1 MTPSLRLLSELRN
14 ELYEAV
20 PAASHWDRDPFL
32 RHIKEV
38 HKRGSSLLED
48 AHKEGAGGLELCGAR
63 AFFMDALLSQLW
75 GHAVV
80 TVERESGKLNDDG
93 ACAMVAIGGYGRGEL
108 SPCSDIDLLFVF
120 PKRTASVSRLV
131 RVVLYLLWDA
141 GLSIGHSA
149 RSINECMQ
157 IAREDYQ
164 SETSMLETRLIAGDN
179 EIFEELNSRLES
191 YLNRVSKGNHLR
203 RRLQERTE
211 RYRSWDPSVYV
222 QEPNIK
228 ESAGG
233 LRDLHA
239 VLWLARS
246 FGAKGLNG
254 IAKKGW
260 IPAVECRRVQE
271 AYDFLLRV
279 RAQLHIQTNAK
290 NDLLTFSAQ
299 DETASSLGFEKSE
312 SATAGEAL
320 MREYFLNARTMHTFC
335 RDFFEVLE
343 DFVGKRGWVNRKPH
357 IEFLGGGLALRDYHV
372 LVLDGSGE
380 EILERPEG
388 LMRIFELHFRYSCS
402 LAPELRTFVR
412 SKLDEVD
419 EEFRSSSAARDV
431 FFHILE
437 GKTGVARTIQEM
449 HALGFLG
456 RYIPEFEELNCFV
469 QHDSYHR
476 YTADEHTLL
485 TLQFLDEL
493 TYTKEL
499 PLQELAHL
507 HREMERTHI
516 LRLALLFH
524 DIGKARGPRH
534 SHKSA
539 AALPEITVRLGLPA
553 DEGRVL
559 EFLVSNHMELAHI
572 AERRDIDDPVL
583 IERFA
588 EKVGTVEQ
596 LQMLYLLTYADINAV
611 APGIWN
617 EWRGTLIFE
626 LFRRTLR
633 VLESGEA
640 VSRRKRLDDVAN
652 QVCLEARAAVSKK
665 TETEILSFLNKMP
678 ERYRMGTAPQDILG
692 HIEMSTRID
701 EGASLAIEVTHRRR
715 LGNTLVTVV
724 CRDRLG
730 LFALIAG
737 SFALFHIKILDAK
750 AYTRSDGLAIDSFI
764 VVNSEGKAVADDAL
778 WGKVRKTIEDLL
790 EGRMESDEMVSRVLK
805 VRHHGRRSHFEIP
818 TLVEYDLISSDEETV
833 LEVITADRHGL
844 LLRIANCL
852 ADEEVSIS
860 RAKISTEGLR
870 AVDAFYVTDAEGR
883 KIEDRSRLRDLCEI
897 MTSVLVVDSA
907 QKVSSG

>member
-1 MTPSLRLLSELRN
+1 MR
-14 ELYEAV
+14 EAV
-20 PAASHWDRDPFL
+20 PAASHWDREPFL
-32 RHIKEV
+32 RHIKES
-38 HKRGSSLLED
+38 HKRGSSLLTD
-48 AHKEGAGGLELCGAR
+48 AHREGAGGLELCEAR
-63 AFFMDALLSQLW
+63 AYFMDALLSQLW
-75 GHAVV
+75 GHSLVAV
-80 TVERESGKLNDDG
+80 EQESGRSIGGG

-108 SPCSDIDLLFVF
+108 SPGSDIDLLFVF
-120 PKRTASVSRLV
+120 PKRSSSVSRLV
-131 RVVLYLLWDA
+131 RVILYLLWDA
-141 GLSIGHSA
+141 GLTIGHSA
-149 RSINECMQ
+149 RSITECIQ

-164 SETSMLETRLIAGDN
+164 SETSMLETRLIAGDKKV
-179 EIFEELNSRLES
+179 FEDFNGRLGS
-191 YLNRVSKGNHLR
+191 YLQRVSKSNHLR
-203 RRLQERTE
+203 RRLQERTD

-239 VLWLARS
+239 VLWLARA

-254 IAKKGW
+254 IAEKGW
-260 IPAVECRRVQE
+260 VSAVDCRRVQE

-279 RAQLHIQTNAK
+279 RAQLHIQSNAK
-290 NDLLTFSAQ
+290 NDLLTFPAQ
-299 DETASSLGFEKSE
+299 EEAAPALGIEKSE
-312 SATAGEAL
+312 AATAGEAL
-320 MREYFLNARTMHTFC
+320 MREYFMKARTMHTFC
-335 RDFFEVLE
+335 RDFFEALE
-343 DFVGKRGWVNRKPH
+343 DSAGKRGWVNRRPR
-357 IEFLGGGLALRDYHV
+357 IEVLGGGLALRDNHM
-372 LVLDGSGE
+372 LVLDGDGE

-402 LAPELRTFVR
+402 LAPELRAFVR
-412 SKLDEVD
+412 SKLVD
-419 EEFRSSSAARDV
+419 LGEEFRSSSEARDG
-431 FFHILE
+431 FFRILE
-437 GKTGVARTIQEM
+437 GKTGVARTFQEM
-449 HALGFLG
+449 HGLGFLG
-456 RYIPEFEELNCFV
+456 CYIPEFDELNCFV

-485 TLQFLDEL
+485 TLHFLDEL

-507 HREMERTHI
+507 HREMERTHL

-534 SHKSA
+534 THKSA

-559 EFLVSNHMELAHI
+559 EFLVSNHMELSHD
-572 AERRDIDDPVL
+572 AERRDIDDPAL

-626 LFRRTLR
+626 LYRRTLR

-640 VSRRKRLDDVAN
+640 VSRRKRLEDVAN

-665 TETEILSFLNKMP
+665 TEAEILAFLDKMP
-678 ERYRMGTAPQDILG
+678 ERYRMGTAPQDIMA

-701 EGASLAIEVTHRRR
+701 EGDSFAFDVTHRRR
-715 LGNTLVTVV
+715 LGNTLVTIV

-737 SFALFHIKILDAK
+737 SFAMFHIKILDSK
-750 AYTRSDGLAIDSFI
+750 AYTRSDGLAVDSFI
-764 VVNSEGKAVADDAL
+764 VVNSEGKAVTDDAL
-778 WGKVRKTIEDLL
+778 WEKVRRLMEDLL
-790 EGRMESDEMVSRVLK
+790 EGRMEIDEMMARVLK
-805 VRHHGRRSHFEIP
+805 VRHHRQRPHFEIP
-818 TLVEYDLISSDEETV
+818 TLVEYDLVSSDEETV

-844 LLRIANCL
+844 LLRVAGCL
-852 ADEEVSIS
+852 ADEGVSIS

-870 AVDAFYVTDAEGR
+870 AVDAFYVTDVEGR
-883 KIEDRSRLRDLCEI
+883 KIEDRTRLRELCE
-897 MTSVLVVDSA
+897 TLASVLTGDSP
-907 QKVSSG
+907 QKVPSA